1 MDPLGRLIAQKLT
14 QSWGQQ
20 VIVDNRP
27 GGNSIIGTQVAAKSK
42 PDGYTLLLVTGSHVI
57 NANLLSTPY
66 DAIEDF
72 APVATLISTE
82 LLLVVH
88 PSLPVTTLQEFIAH
102 AKSRPGE
109 LNYASSGTA
118 TSIHL
123 KTELFSLAA
132 GIRMN
137 HVPYKGAAPAVTDL
151 MGGRVQLVFQVPVVV
166 IPHVKTG
173 KLKAIAV
180 SGSKRL
186 AALPDVPTLAE
197 SGLAGV
203 EMSNW
208 NGILAPAGTPQ
219 DVIAT
224 LNGEIGRILAMPDV
238 RELLISQA
246 NEPLLSTPEQFAAL
260 IRADMARVAAIVSK
274 ANIKIEN

>member
-1 MDPLGRLIAQKLT
+1 
-14 QSWGQQ
+14 
-20 VIVDNRP
+20 
-27 GGNSIIGTQVAAKSK
+27 NSIIGTQVAAKSK

-137 HVPYKGAAPAVTDL
+137 HVPYKGA
-151 MGGRVQLVFQVPVVV
+151 
-166 IPHVKTG
+166 
-173 KLKAIAV
+173 
-180 SGSKRL
+180 
-186 AALPDVPTLAE
+186 
-197 SGLAGV
+197 
-203 EMSNW
+203 
-208 NGILAPAGTPQ
+208 
-219 DVIAT
+219 
-224 LNGEIGRILAMPDV
+224 
-238 RELLISQA
+238 
-246 NEPLLSTPEQFAAL
+246 
-260 IRADMARVAAIVSK
+260 
-274 ANIKIEN
+274 